1 MMIQWSDE
9 DQAFIVTLPEF
20 QNAQT
25 HGDTYE
31 KAVKYGRE
39 LIESFV
45 NWYRED
51 GRELPVPLKY
61 TAPMP
66 A

>member
-1 MMIQWSDE
+1 MTIQWSDE

-20 QNAQT
+20 QNAKT
-25 HGDTYE
+25 HGDSYE
-31 KAVKYGRE
+31 KAVKRGRE

-51 GRELPVPLKY
+51 GRELPTPLKY
-61 TAPMP
+61 TATMP